1 MIPDRNLFLAL
12 LLCLWLAGCA
22 SSLEPKSTYT
32 PPPGAAPME
41 NKSVDSGE
49 FRAEPGYKDDVLGA
63 EVVNT
68 ESLGDLQS
76 IEINIPIEPDQVDRV
91 RVMGPNGD
99 PVPMTRE
106 AEIIHNYET
115 NNVGIKIE
123 VPNSDNLRFQ
133 LQLID
138 HPNDDAWP
146 PVRLQ

>member
-1 MIPDRNLFLAL
+1 MTSNRFHIPAL

-22 SSLEPKSTYT
+22 SSLEPKSTYV

-41 NKSVDSGE
+41 NKTVDTGE
-49 FRAEPGYKDDVLGA
+49 MGAEKGQRDDATGA
-63 EVVNT
+63 EVVRS

-76 IEINIPIEPDQVDRV
+76 IEVIVPIEPNEVDDV
-91 RVMGPNGD
+91 RILGSDGD
-99 PVPMTRE
+99 PVNLSRE
-106 AEIIHNYET
+106 AQIVHDYET
-115 NNVGIKIE
+115 DNVGIKFD
-123 VPNSDNLRFQ
+123 VPKSENLRFQ